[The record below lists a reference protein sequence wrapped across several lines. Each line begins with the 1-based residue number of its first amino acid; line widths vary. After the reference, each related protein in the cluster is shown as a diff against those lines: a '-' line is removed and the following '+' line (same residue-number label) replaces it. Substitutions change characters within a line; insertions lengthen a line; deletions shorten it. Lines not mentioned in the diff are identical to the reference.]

1 MVNPSTHPDDEP
13 TQAIVLR
20 TSSSD
25 QAECVGG
32 ELAAGA
38 MVDSYRIL
46 EVLGRGGM
54 GTVYRAEQL
63 QPVHRTVAL
72 KLMVRQ
78 RLDARHL
85 AHFEVERQVLARMQ
99 HPCIAQIFDA
109 GTTADGSPFF
119 AMELIEGQPI
129 SAYCEQRRLPL
140 AARIALLIQVCEGVQ
155 HAHHKGVIHR
165 DLKPGNILVTEVDG
179 RPLPK
184 IIDFGIATAA
194 QRGRSAENELI
205 AGTPNYMSPEQ
216 SRGAPDI
223 DARSDV
229 YALGVLMCELL
240 SGRRPPASTATGEAA
255 GGGATALRAPS
266 AIFRDET
273 PDQAAILATHRGVS
287 VEGLHG
293 ALKRE
298 LDWVVLRALKRDRE
312 QRFPTPLALADELRR
327 WLDGRALQT
336 VPPTRRYVWG
346 KFAQRHRL
354 ALLAGGAV
362 LVSLL
367 MGATMLLIGLVEA
380 REQRQIAVQRQHEL
394 ERVARFQSAM
404 LEGIDI
410 EAMAASMLRLQRE
423 GVSAAGD
430 EALTL
435 LADFDRLSTHW
446 SAPEIA
452 RQLVDNQLLNR
463 AVVAVDR
470 DFDGQPLLAAELLN
484 SLADVYMRI
493 GLPAEA
499 ETTSRR
505 LVDLR
510 GKQLGESDPLTLQG
524 VAILASSINQQGRL
538 DEAKAMLDE
547 ALGRIGEGQG
557 DTDAVI
563 ALQLA
568 AANNEDDSG
577 RREQAVVALKA
588 IRERLLPQRS
598 AEDPALSKVTNNL
611 AISLARLGKFDEA
624 RPLLEE
630 LLPVRIASLGA
641 EHADTLSTMTN
652 LAAIRAMQGEM
663 EDALRLQ
670 TELLVIDRRRLGDM
684 HPSTLNDLNNLGS
697 TLFRMKRYDEARPL
711 LEEALASRRKVLGE
725 AHPQTLRSMNN
736 LASLLSLVGESDAAI
751 ALQRQAVQARQQS
764 LGAEHPD
771 SLRALLS
778 LASLLRDAE
787 QLEAAASTAQDAL
800 AQMRKALPAQDPE
813 FLNALGVV
821 ADIAG
826 KLGHI
831 EQAEE
836 ALREQIDGLAR
847 VKGEQHVAT
856 LQKRLDLYVLLTG
869 NGRDGSP
876 LTADLQA
883 LVALDPSTLDESARA
898 DRDEAIVQLAKRTP
912 AGRQ

>member
-1 MVNPSTHPDDEP
+1 MTSPPTHPDDEP
-13 TQAIVLR
+13 TQAIAPR
-20 TSSSD
+20 KASSEHPE
-25 QAECVGG
+25 AEEG
-32 ELAAGA
+32 ERAAGE
-38 MVDSYRIL
+38 MVGDYRIL

-63 QPVHRTVAL
+63 EPVHRTVAL

-85 AHFEVERQVLARMQ
+85 ALFEVERQVLARMQ
-99 HPCIAQIFDA
+99 HPSIAQIFDA

-129 SAYCEQRRLPL
+129 STYCEQHQLPL

-179 RPLPK
+179 RPAPK

-194 QRGRSAENELI
+194 QRGRSADNELI
-205 AGTPNYMSPEQ
+205 AGTPDYMSPEQ

-229 YALGVLMCELL
+229 YALGVLMCELV
-240 SGRRPPASTATGEAA
+240 SGRRPPASTMTGEAVA
-255 GGGATALRAPS
+255 DDSTALRAPS
-266 AIFRDET
+266 AIFRDE
-273 PDQAAILATHRGVS
+273 PPAQAATLAAHRGVS
-287 VEGLHG
+287 IHGLYG

-327 WLDGRALQT
+327 WLDGRTLQS
-336 VPPTRRYVWG
+336 VPATRRYVWG
-346 KFAQRHRL
+346 KFGQRHRL
-354 ALLAGGAV
+354 AIVAGAAV
-362 LVSLL
+362 LASLL
-367 MGATMLLIGLVEA
+367 VGTALLLFGLIEA

-423 GVSAAGD
+423 GVTAAGD

-484 SLADVYMRI
+484 SLAEVYMRI

-499 ETTSRR
+499 ESTSRR

-510 GKQLGESDPLTLQG
+510 SAQLGESDPLTLAG
-524 VAILASSINQQGRL
+524 VALLASSINRQGRL

-547 ALGRIGEGQG
+547 ALARIGEGEG
-557 DTDAVI
+557 DSDAAI
-563 ALQLA
+563 AVQLA
-568 AANNEDDSG
+568 AANNEDDRG

-588 IRERLLPQRS
+588 MRKRLLPHRS
-598 AEDPALSKVTNNL
+598 AEDPALNKVTNNL
-611 AISLARLGKFDEA
+611 AITLARLGKVDEA

-630 LLPVRIASLGA
+630 LLPMRITNLGA
-641 EHADTLSTMTN
+641 EHADTLSTMAN
-652 LAAIRAMQGEM
+652 LAAIRGMQGEL
-663 EDALRLQ
+663 ESALTLQ
-670 TELLVIDRRRLGDM
+670 TQLLAIDRRRLGDM
-684 HPSTLNDLNNLGS
+684 HPGTLSDVNNLGS

-736 LASLLSLVGESDAAI
+736 LASLLSEVGETDAAI
-751 ALQRQAVQARQQS
+751 SLQRQAVQARQQS
-764 LGAEHPD
+764 LGPEHPD

-778 LASLLRDAE
+778 LAAVLRDAD
-787 QLEAAASTAQDAL
+787 QLEAAASTADDAL
-800 AQMRKALPAQDPE
+800 TQMRKALPADDPE
-813 FLNALGVV
+813 LLNALGVI
-821 ADIAG
+821 AEIAG
-826 KLGHI
+826 KRGQI
-831 EQAEE
+831 DQAEA
-836 ALREQIDGLAR
+836 ALREQIDRLAR
-847 VKGEQHVAT
+847 SKGEQHVAT
-856 LQKRLDLYVLLTG
+856 LQKRLDLYVLLTD
-869 NGRDGSP
+869 NDRDGS
-876 LTADLQA
+876 A
-883 LVALDPSTLDESARA
+883 LVVDLEALLALDPSTLDESART
-898 DRDEAIVQLAKRTP
+898 DRDEASKRLAIIPR
-912 AGRQ
+912 AGVP